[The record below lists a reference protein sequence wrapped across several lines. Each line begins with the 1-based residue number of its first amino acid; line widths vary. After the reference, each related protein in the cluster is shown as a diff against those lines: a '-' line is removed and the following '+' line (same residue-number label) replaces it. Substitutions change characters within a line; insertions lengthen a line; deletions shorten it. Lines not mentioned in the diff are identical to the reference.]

1 MSGAAQTTGRGGT
14 RSGAGRPSLGGAKIW
29 LTVPPDVAAAY
40 KADRK
45 RFREAFVALVRG
57 KRGL

>member
-1 MSGAAQTTGRGGT
+1 MRGDALTKKGGARPG
-14 RSGAGRPSLGGAKIW
+14 SGRPSLGGTKIW

-45 RFREAFVALVRG
+45 RFRELLVAIVRG
-57 KRGL
+57 QKRD